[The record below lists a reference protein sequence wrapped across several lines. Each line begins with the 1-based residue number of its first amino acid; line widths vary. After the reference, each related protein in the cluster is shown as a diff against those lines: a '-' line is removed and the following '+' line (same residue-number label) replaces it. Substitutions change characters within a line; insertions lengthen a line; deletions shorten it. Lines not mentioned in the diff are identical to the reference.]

1 MQPNLCP
8 TKTVNIKLSFCCFG
22 GFCAFAFYK
31 ISCRHKIKVE
41 EFFFWP
47 KEASG
52 ANICCSKGRKGSEDP
67 CCWVGT
73 HRHRCQPLCRN
84 LMAQST
90 DVIPEKHTLRWDIFS
105 SLKNTAPNQIIRFHP
120 GILQLVILCNQS
132 SGVSEKKESSAQKKT
147 QVTTKDFFLF
157 FGVLGNQVF
166 FYTDVTLF
174 GGFSSFLTLKK

>member
-1 MQPNLCP
+1 
-8 TKTVNIKLSFCCFG
+8 
-22 GFCAFAFYK
+22 
-31 ISCRHKIKVE
+31 
-41 EFFFWP
+41 
-47 KEASG
+47 
-52 ANICCSKGRKGSEDP
+52 
-67 CCWVGT
+67 
-73 HRHRCQPLCRN
+73 
-84 LMAQST
+84 MAQST

-132 SGVSEKKESSAQKKT
+132 SEVSEKKESSAQKRT

>member
-90 DVIPEKHTLRWDIFS
+90 DVIPKKHTLRWDIFS

-147 QVTTKDFFLF
+147 QVTTKDVFLF